1 MRLIIEATGTIERV
15 HGMPARV
22 WKGKTESGIEVTCW
36 IPIVQVRR
44 DADSSQFEKELKEIE
59 VLLDDGLAE
68 AIRELML
75 PGESFA
81 DAIDRLAA
89 SRH

>member
-1 MRLIIEATGTIERV
+1 MVTVAVPASVYRRLIDKWTTPLERLRFSSGGKHLPGGTIR
-15 HGMPARV
+15 
-22 WKGKTESGIEVTCW
+22 
-36 IPIVQVRR
+36 
-44 DADSSQFEKELKEIE
+44 F
-59 VLLDDGLAE
+59 LLDDSLAE

-81 DAIDRLAA
+81 DAIDRLTA